1 MIYLILI
8 VAFAILV
15 ALLLLLRSFY
25 QLRADFARFRRKISE
40 QSNDYDLNTDRQKEP
55 PMVLGNVLHCKNGCD
70 AGVCGMGFACQTC
83 PVRLVIKNSFKN
95 KRDFNQVEA
104 TMALY
109 NQEHKV
115 QEVDVTVS
123 GELVYAY
130 GNLRYHA
137 PCYDASD
144 RKLSAIMKARF
155 SPMPRT
161 SVRRSGCSERI
172 VRVSSPKA
180 ETMRVAVEGPTP
192 WMRPLPR
199 KRSIPRSV
207 VGVFSSQET
216 QRNWRP

>member
-40 QSNDYDLNTDRQKEP
+40 QSNDYVFLINKDLEVKDTNYYDLNTDQQKEP

-70 AGVCGMGFACQTC
+70 AGVCGTGFACQTC

-104 TMALY
+104 TMELY

-130 GNLRYHA
+130 SQPYMMVSVSSSQKA
-137 PCYDASD
+137 PSVPHSSSSASD
-144 RKLSAIMKARF
+144 
-155 SPMPRT
+155 T
-161 SVRRSGCSERI
+161 
-172 VRVSSPKA
+172 A
-180 ETMRVAVEGPTP
+180 ETGR
-192 WMRPLPR
+192 
-199 KRSIPRSV
+199 
-207 VGVFSSQET
+207 
-216 QRNWRP
+216 